1 MTQHTLFVCTL
12 CRFSESNQ
20 AQNETGNPASGG
32 EQLLNHVTE
41 AVNNSDWGDQIQV
54 QPVRCMAV
62 CHRSCVVA
70 FAASQKLTFI
80 FSGLSPQQS
89 IPDLMQFGKQYT
101 AHPTGNVPYGERP
114 AAMKRGLVAVL
125 PPVSA
130 QPT

>member
-1 MTQHTLFVCTL
+1 MPQHTLFVCAL
-12 CRFSESNQ
+12 CRSSEASPEHN
-20 AQNETGNPASGG
+20 ATGATSGG

-41 AVNNSDWGDQIQV
+41 AVKNCDWSDQIQV

-80 FSGLSPQQS
+80 FSGLSPQHS
-89 IPDLMQFGKQYT
+89 IPELMQFGKQYA

-125 PPVSA
+125 PPVPA